1 MSSYPSWRRNHIEN
15 GASENGK
22 KRKHSTSSIK
32 SEADEKKI
40 KIDSSASPIIVDPEL
55 PAAGPSI
62 SLAVESPGLDPKEPV
77 LELPTSGP
85 SISLAMELDPK
96 EPVSD
101 LPTAG
106 PSISLAVESPVLDP
120 KEPVS
125 DLPIA
130 ASTSPFSLLQQSDP
144 TLEFL
149 PCAVASLPL
158 QSPASNVPPVALS
171 LLAQHS
177 PLEAPAIKIVN
188 PLTALALAASQIVL
202 PPPPPANPSLESP
215 PDTTITVK
223 KGKSSGT
230 KSSTKGKM
238 RPSQTKNGRNL
249 CALRWLKQTKLNG
262 TTEEFNAYYN
272 SLTSAQRMEYDQD
285 AANLVASNAWNK
297 TVCDGEIH

>member
-1 MSSYPSWRRNHIEN
+1 L
-15 GASENGK
+15 AV
-22 KRKHSTSSIK
+22 
-32 SEADEKKI
+32 
-40 KIDSSASPIIVDPEL
+40 DSSASPIIVDPEL

-106 PSISLAVESPVLDP
+106 PSISLAVESPGLDP

-177 PLEAPAIKIVN
+177 PLEAPAVVLSPPQQPVITPTPQIKIVN
-188 PLTALALAASQIVL
+188 PLY
-202 PPPPPANPSLESP
+202 
-215 PDTTITVK
+215 VK
-223 KGKSSGT
+223 
-230 KSSTKGKM
+230 
-238 RPSQTKNGRNL
+238 
-249 CALRWLKQTKLNG
+249 
-262 TTEEFNAYYN
+262 
-272 SLTSAQRMEYDQD
+272 
-285 AANLVASNAWNK
+285 
-297 TVCDGEIH
+297 I